1 MSNKYTI
8 IKTEIIKKIYLF
20 NGVIDENHNKDLC
33 KYVIA
38 DNHEKAIEI
47 AKELEIE
54 ESENFELDQVRGTEI
69 ICTEYNAIQ
78 LPKETK

>member
-33 KYVIA
+33 EYVIA

-54 ESENFELDQVRGTEI
+54 ENENFELDQVRGTEI

-78 LPKETK
+78 LPKDEK